1 MIGII
6 ILILLLLVMMV
17 LSGKGKIEDA
27 NEQIKTE
34 MGERYN
40 PDMAGRPWRDA
51 VVITVMTLCVLAAV
65 VCASAPYMPL
75 PEDNQQVT
83 IQGG

>member
-6 ILILLLLVMMV
+6 ILILLLLVMSV
-17 LSGKGKIEDA
+17 QSGAQRIEQA
-27 NEQIKTE
+27 NAQLRAE

-40 PDMAGRPWRDA
+40 PDMAGKPYRDA
-51 VVITVMTLCVLAAV
+51 VVITVVTLCVLAAV

-75 PEDNQQVT
+75 PEDNQQVEVRR
-83 IQGG
+83 